1 MMIVQV
7 FEFGPRTYDP
17 TKTADTDRFGK
28 T

>member
-1 MMIVQV
+1 MIVQV

-17 TKTADTDRFGK
+17 TKTADTERFGK